1 MNSEKKR
8 IEIVDTLRNMAVGD
22 SVEFPASR
30 NNSVRA
36 TASNYGFQWGRQYST
51 KALRD
56 ERKVIV
62 TRIA

>member
-1 MNSEKKR
+1 MITAYTTQLR
-8 IEIVDTLRNMAVGD
+8 IRNK
-22 SVEFPASR
+22 SFTS
-30 NNSVRA
+30 
-36 TASNYGFQWGRQYST
+36 ASNYGFQWGRQYST